1 MTGRPKTHLSV
12 SEREAMTEKFVGYIF
27 DLDGTLLDSMQ
38 LWLDIDRAF
47 LRELGFEADDD
58 YSHAVKSM
66 GYEAA
71 AQYTVDRY
79 LLDLSAEE
87 VMRRWQEMSFIAY
100 DRHVDLKPGALDYLH
115 TLKTQGKRLGIATAL
130 NQTHIE
136 AALNRHAIK
145 HLFDTIT
152 MLSEVHRG
160 KGHPDIYLLAA
171 QRLGIHP
178 SHCIVFEDI
187 LSGIKG
193 AKKGGFTVCGVF
205 DASSEKDWTE
215 IGAYADLTIRHW
227 DELRTIRSD
236 EADAR

>member
-1 MTGRPKTHLSV
+1 MTGDFS
-12 SEREAMTEKFVGYIF
+12 GYIF

-38 LWLDIDRAF
+38 MWLEIDEAF
-47 LRELGFEADDD
+47 LRELGFEADDA
-58 YSHAVKSM
+58 YSHTVKNF

-79 LLDLSAEE
+79 QLDLSASD

-100 DRHVDLKPGALDYLH
+100 ERHIDLKPGALDYLNV
-115 TLKTQGKRLGIATAL
+115 LKNQGKRLGIATAL

-136 AALNRHAIK
+136 AALNRHAIA
-145 HLFDTIT
+145 HIFDTIT
-152 MLSEVHRG
+152 MLNEVHRG

-171 QRLGIHP
+171 ERMGVPP
-178 SHCIVFEDI
+178 SSCIVFEDI

-205 DASSEKDWTE
+205 DASSEKDWVE
-215 IGAYADLTIRHW
+215 IGKYADLTITHW
-227 DELRTIRSD
+227 DELRTIRGDSTCSH
-236 EADAR
+236 